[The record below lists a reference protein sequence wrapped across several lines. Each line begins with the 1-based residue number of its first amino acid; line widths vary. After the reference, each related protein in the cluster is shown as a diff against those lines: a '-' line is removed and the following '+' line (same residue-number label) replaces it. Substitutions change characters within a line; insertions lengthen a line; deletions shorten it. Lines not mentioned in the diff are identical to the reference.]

1 MFLAINEL
9 VKEKARFILIVA
21 VIALVSYL
29 TFFLTALAY
38 GLARMACDGHLDEWT
53 ASGPGGGEAMSA
65 ALSFFVQLL
74 EGGPSA
80 G

>member
-38 GLARMACDGHLDEWT
+38 GLATSYTSLPLRAAMRELIQITTKILGKY
-53 ASGPGGGEAMSA
+53 ASMNG
-65 ALSFFVQLL
+65 ALELPAL
-74 EGGPSA
+74 P
-80 G
+80 